1 MGYDRV
7 PWAGRVVYPHPRGEI
22 HRASDDAKRLL
33 MLFQGS
39 TCAFALAAALMVTI
53 VCAQA
58 ADDMKVSSVFE
69 SLHVG
74 APAVRLGTHTSN
86 GGAQ

>member
-1 MGYDRV
+1 
-7 PWAGRVVYPHPRGEI
+7 
-22 HRASDDAKRLL
+22 
-33 MLFQGS
+33 MLYGS
-39 TCAFALAAALMVTI
+39 STGAFALVAALMVTI
-53 VCAQA
+53 VGAQA